1 MLRPI
6 ACLNLWTSLSD
17 PESTIGYT
25 GHGTLPMCS
34 QFRFVLLTI
43 GHIALA
49 SVSGD
54 VYTAIGERLKKAP
67 PLSATVVVTH
77 CKGSSGYIPREE
89 GSKRTSYEVQVSH
102 LKSGC
107 AEEAIVRRLLEMI
120 GKP

>member
-6 ACLNLWTSLSD
+6 ACLDLWISLSD

-25 GHGTLPMCS
+25 GHGTLPTCS

-49 SVSGD
+49 GVSGD
-54 VYTAIGERLKKAP
+54 VYTAIGERLKKAS

-77 CKGSSGYIPREE
+77 CNGPSGCIPSEE
-89 GSKRTSYEVQVSH
+89 GFKRTR
-102 LKSGC
+102 C
-107 AEEAIVRRLLEMI
+107 RCRT
-120 GKP
+120 

>member
-1 MLRPI
+1 
-6 ACLNLWTSLSD
+6 
-17 PESTIGYT
+17 
-25 GHGTLPMCS
+25 MCS

-43 GHIALA
+43 GYIALA

-77 CKGSSGYIPREE
+77 CKGSSGYIPSEE